1 MASKEARTR
10 VKGSVL
16 VDQVRQSPVDRS
28 LLATRRWILVGV
40 LVLLAV
46 LAVVRW
52 SAAQAETVDVV
63 AMAGDSGNASW
74 SHSDQRQ
81 VEKRA

>member
-1 MASKEARTR
+1 MANKEARTR

-63 AMAGDSGNASW
+63 ANDGASGNASW